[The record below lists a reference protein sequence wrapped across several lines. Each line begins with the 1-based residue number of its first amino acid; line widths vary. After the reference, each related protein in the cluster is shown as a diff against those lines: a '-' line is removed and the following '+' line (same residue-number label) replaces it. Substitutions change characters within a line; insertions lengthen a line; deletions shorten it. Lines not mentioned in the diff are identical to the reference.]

1 MHMLLQLEMPSM
13 EQSLVSHEL
22 QVIGLLKR

>member
-22 QVIGLLKR
+22 QVIGLFER